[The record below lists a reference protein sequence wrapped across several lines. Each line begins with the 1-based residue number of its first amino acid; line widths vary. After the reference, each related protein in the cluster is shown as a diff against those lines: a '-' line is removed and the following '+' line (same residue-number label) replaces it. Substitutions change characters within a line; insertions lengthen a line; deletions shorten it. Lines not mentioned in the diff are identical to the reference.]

1 MEESYS
7 PVGGLRDVMVAFNGE
22 DHAKTYA
29 VDKVDYERFKA
40 ALLDDS
46 KAWAEIKQYGMRRT
60 VFINKENVKRVVM

>member
-7 PVGGLRDVMVAFNGE
+7 PVGELRDVMVAFNGE

-29 VDKVDYERFKA
+29 VDEVDYERFKA

-46 KAWAEIKQYGMRRT
+46 KAWAEIKKKHEAGYYSGDTDIQDKA
-60 VFINKENVKRVVM
+60 ID

>member
-7 PVGGLRDVMVAFNGE
+7 PVGELRDVMVAFIGE

-29 VDKVDYERFKA
+29 VDEVDYERFRTT
-40 ALLDDS
+40 LLDDS
-46 KAWAEIKQYGMRRT
+46 KTWAEIRQYGMRRT